1 MQEKMVELKSEVN
14 SEIGGFMETAAQLK
28 EETASRIKT
37 LKKIK
42 KKYKHLEKKKAHLK

>member
-1 MQEKMVELKSEVN
+1 MQGRMIELKEEVN
-14 SEIGGFMETAAQLK
+14 SEIGGFMETAAVLK

-42 KKYKHLEKKKAHLK
+42 RKYKHLEKKKAHLK